1 MSSIF
6 SRILVGV
13 DDSEQ
18 AKTAAAF
25 AARLAREHR
34 GELVLC
40 HVVRPVLSGARPDS
54 GSAASDSL
62 PDDASAKRANTLLD
76 AFAERAELLGIAAQQ
91 RIVEGEAANAIVE
104 IADELACRLIV
115 VGTHHAAGVQQ
126 LLIGSVTNAVLR
138 ASTLPVLTIGR
149 GLRLGD
155 ETRRCFERV
164 VVATDDSEP
173 SEAAIEIAF
182 RLPPEDRR
190 KLVFCCVADV
200 DHAADAGPGTSDDP
214 TLGNR
219 LTARAQTVA
228 DRARTLA
235 LARGITAE
243 SRVLE
248 GNPSEALNAA
258 AEQEE
263 ADLIILGSHGRRG
276 FERLLLGSVAE
287 SVVRTAA
294 VPVLVVPHS
303 VIVGITA
310 RKDRKPS

>member
-1 MSSIF
+1 LSSIF

-40 HVVRPVLSGARPDS
+40 HVVRQLRGAWPDS
-54 GSAASDSL
+54 GGAASDSL
-62 PDDASAKRANTLLD
+62 PDDASARRAHALLD
-76 AFAERAELLGIAAQQ
+76 AVAERVEPLGIAAQQ
-91 RIVEGEAANAIVE
+91 RIVEGEAANGIIEV
-104 IADELACRLIV
+104 ADEMACRLIV
-115 VGTHHAAGVQQ
+115 VGTHHAVGVQQ

-149 GLRLGD
+149 GLQLGD
-155 ETRRCFERV
+155 QTRRCLERV
-164 VVATDDSEP
+164 LVATDDSEP

-200 DHAADAGPGTSDDP
+200 DHAADADPDTSDDP

-219 LTARAQTVA
+219 LTARAQTIA

-248 GNPSEALNAA
+248 GNPSEAINAA
-258 AEQEE
+258 AAQEE

-287 SVVRTAA
+287 SIVRTAA

-303 VIVGITA
+303 AVVGITA
-310 RKDRKPS
+310 RRKPS